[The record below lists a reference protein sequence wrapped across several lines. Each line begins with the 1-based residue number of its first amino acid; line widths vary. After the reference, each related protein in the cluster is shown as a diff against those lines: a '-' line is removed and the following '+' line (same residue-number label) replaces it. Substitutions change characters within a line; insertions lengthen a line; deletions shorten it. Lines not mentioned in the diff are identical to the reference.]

1 MNIIQI
7 GANRA
12 NDDVTPVVNHHSSI
26 LNKFIAVEP
35 LTVHHSAIKECYKHI
50 PQLIIEGVAITPTP
64 AQESL
69 SFYYHKEDGPKYEVA
84 STEKSHILKH
94 VIYNPK
100 LTEDGLVELEVD
112 CLTLNQL
119 FDKHELTTVDMLYI
133 DAEGLDFEL
142 IKSIDFSKFSIVN
155 IIYEH
160 LHIDGEEAIKFLE
173 SKGYSTI
180 RNCGHNGWSHAAIK
194 KSIEN
199 ENT

>member
-7 GANRA
+7 GTNRA
-12 NDDVTPVVNHHSSI
+12 NDDITPLVNQYSSI

-35 LTVHHSAIKECYKHI
+35 LSVHHSTIKECYKNVS
-50 PQLIIEGVAITPTP
+50 QLIIEGIAVTPTP
-64 AQESL
+64 TKEQL
-69 SFYYHKEDGPKYEVA
+69 TFYYHKEDGPGFEVA
-84 STEKSHILKH
+84 STNREHILKH

-100 LTEDGLVELEVD
+100 LTEDGLVELKVD

-119 FDKHELTTVDMLYI
+119 FDKHALTNIDILYI

-142 IKSIDFSKFSIVN
+142 IKSIDFNRFNIIN

-180 RNCGHNGWSHAAIK
+180 KNYGHNGWSHAAVK
-194 KSIEN
+194 Q
-199 ENT
+199 

>member
-7 GANRA
+7 GTNRA
-12 NDDVTPVVNHHSSI
+12 NDDVTPLVNQYSSI

-35 LTVHHSAIKECYKHI
+35 LSVHHSTIKECYKNI
-50 PQLIIEGVAITPTP
+50 PQLIIEGIAVTPTTT
-64 AQESL
+64 QEQL
-69 SFYYHKEDGPKYEVA
+69 TFYYHKEDGPGFEVA
-84 STEKSHILKH
+84 STNREHILKH

-100 LTEDGLVELEVD
+100 LTEDGLVELKVD

-119 FDKHELTTVDMLYI
+119 FDKHALINIDILYI

-142 IKSIDFSKFSIVN
+142 IKSIDFNRFNIIN

-173 SKGYSTI
+173 LKGYSTI
-180 RNCGHNGWSHAAIK
+180 KNYGHNGWSHAAVK
-194 KSIEN
+194 Q
-199 ENT
+199 